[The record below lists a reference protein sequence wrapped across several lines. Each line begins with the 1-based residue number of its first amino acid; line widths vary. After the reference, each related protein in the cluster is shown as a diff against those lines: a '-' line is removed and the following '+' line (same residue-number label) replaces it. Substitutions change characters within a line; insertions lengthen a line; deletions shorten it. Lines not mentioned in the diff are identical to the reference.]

1 MITEKQVVQY
11 LKNKDQDYI
20 DNLLDH
26 IKNSCSSN
34 DKSGSKIIC
43 PICGSSSIKK
53 NGKDVYEKQRYFCN
67 ECHRSFSE
75 NTKTLFFCSHFTK
88 DQWLKFIDYE
98 ISGLTLKDEAYFMN
112 TSITTCFYMRHKL
125 YKTASQ
131 IIQEQK
137 LSDEIEIDSQY
148 LSINL
153 KGTKPENMPRYSKKR
168 GKQSAYRGISH
179 HKVCVACAIDSQD
192 NIMMNIVGLGSESFE
207 KYMSVINRLDN
218 VKKLI
223 SDSKSCF
230 KHELIKI
237 FAKRYAVKLFLPNVD
252 GKGIAIYKALAYFK
266 AGIAS
271 LGNKRIDVPVLDA
284 TSIGISLLRKEFN
297 TASNIMLMLK
307 ISELL
312 EDYTRQKVTLQLGD
326 SLMNK
331 FDKVWIY
338 KDEQEQ
344 EIAMSDLK
352 QGQTVIV
359 QTGSMVPIDGEII
372 DGEAMVNESSFT
384 GEPLSKRV
392 TLNDTVYAGTL
403 IEDGKIFVKVRNLQD
418 ESRIAKII
426 DMIDTNESLKAS
438 IQSKAEHMADAIV
451 PYSFLGFFGVWAFTR
466 NLTRATALL
475 LVDYSCAIR
484 LSTSISVISAMQ
496 EASMH
501 NVLVKGGKHLES
513 MKDANVIVFDKTGT
527 LTHAKPVVLDVVP
540 LQDYTREEV
549 LKIAACLEEHFPHSV
564 ANAIV
569 HQAEVENLKHREEHA
584 EVKYVIAHGISTSL
598 NGEDVIIGSSH
609 FVFEDEGVE
618 MTQEIK
624 DLISS
629 LESKG
634 SSSLIYLAI
643 AKKLAGIISIYDPLK
658 PEAKE
663 VVQELRDIGF
673 DKVIMLTGDSPNCA
687 KAIAKQLNLDDFR
700 AEVLPEDKASYI
712 ESLKKEGNTV
722 VMVGDGINDT
732 PALSMA
738 DVSISLQDSSDIA
751 RELADITLVSN
762 SLNDIVALRMISEGL
777 FKRIHSQY
785 RLIVGLNTSFI
796 VLGALGLLTPQ
807 MLAMLHNGSTFLIAS
822 GSTRSLL
829 H

>member
-1 MITEKQVVQY
+1 MMSNFKIVHEIDGRLRVRFGQYAFTNEQATILKSDFLKLEYVRYVEAHYKNGSLLLVFDENYKNEVFGY
-11 LKNKDQDYI
+11 LKSYD
-20 DNLLDH
+20 L
-26 IKNSCSSN
+26 S
-34 DKSGSKIIC
+34 
-43 PICGSSSIKK
+43 
-53 NGKDVYEKQRYFCN
+53 
-67 ECHRSFSE
+67 
-75 NTKTLFFCSHFTK
+75 TL
-88 DQWLKFIDYE
+88 QNRE
-98 ISGLTLKDEAYFMN
+98 I
-112 TSITTCFYMRHKL
+112 
-125 YKTASQ
+125 
-131 IIQEQK
+131 
-137 LSDEIEIDSQY
+137 
-148 LSINL
+148 
-153 KGTKPENMPRYSKKR
+153 PENCSQNLQVLD
-168 GKQSAYRGISH
+168 QS
-179 HKVCVACAIDSQD
+179 
-192 NIMMNIVGLGSESFE
+192 
-207 KYMSVINRLDN
+207 
-218 VKKLI
+218 
-223 SDSKSCF
+223 F

-237 FAKRYAVKLFLPNVD
+237 FAKRYAVKLFLPNVV

-284 TSIGISLLRKEFN
+284 TSIGVSLLRKEFN

-338 KDEQEQ
+338 KDGQEQ

-403 IEDGKIFVKVRNLQD
+403 IEEGKIFVKVRNLQD

-569 HQAEVENLKHREEHA
+569 HQAEIENLKHREEHA

-598 NGEDVIIGSSH
+598 KGEDVIIGSSH
-609 FVFEDEGVE
+609 FVFEDEKCVIPEGME
-618 MTQEIK
+618 QRFAE
-624 DLISS
+624 LPEEYSH
-629 LESKG
+629 L
-634 SSSLIYLAI
+634 YLAI
-643 AKKLAGIISIYDPLK
+643 EGRLAAVICIEDPLR
-658 PEAKE
+658 PEA
-663 VVQELRDIGF
+663 RDVIKNLKKVGF
-673 DKVIMLTGDSPNCA
+673 QKIVMMTGDSDRTA
-687 KAIAKQLNLDDFR
+687 KAIAAKVGVDEYYS
-700 AEVLPEDKASYI
+700 EVLPEDKASFV
-712 ESLKKEGNTV
+712 EKEKSKGRKV
-722 VMVGDGINDT
+722 IMIGDGINDS
-732 PALSMA
+732 PALSAA
-738 DVSISLQDSSDIA
+738 DVGIAIGDGAEIA
-751 RELADITLVSN
+751 REIADITIGADNLEEVV
-762 SLNDIVALRMISEGL
+762 ILRKISDGL
-777 FKRIHSQY
+777 MKRIHGNY
-785 RLIVGLNTSFI
+785 RFIVGFNAGLIALGVAGVIMPTTSALLHNTSTLAI
-796 VLGALGLLTPQ
+796 GLKSMGNL
-807 MLAMLHNGSTFLIAS
+807 NI
-822 GSTRSLL
+822 
-829 H
+829 

>member
-1 MITEKQVVQY
+1 MMSNFKIVHEIDGRLRVRFGQY
-11 LKNKDQDYI
+11 AFTNEQATILKSDFLKLEYVRYVEA
-20 DNLLDH
+20 H
-26 IKNSCSSN
+26 Y
-34 DKSGSKIIC
+34 
-43 PICGSSSIKK
+43 K
-53 NGKDVYEKQRYFCN
+53 NGSLLLVFDENYKN
-67 ECHRSFSE
+67 EVF
-75 NTKTLFFCSHFTK
+75 
-88 DQWLKFIDYE
+88 DYLNNYDLSALQNRE
-98 ISGLTLKDEAYFMN
+98 I
-112 TSITTCFYMRHKL
+112 
-125 YKTASQ
+125 
-131 IIQEQK
+131 
-137 LSDEIEIDSQY
+137 
-148 LSINL
+148 
-153 KGTKPENMPRYSKKR
+153 PENCSQNLQVLD
-168 GKQSAYRGISH
+168 QS
-179 HKVCVACAIDSQD
+179 
-192 NIMMNIVGLGSESFE
+192 
-207 KYMSVINRLDN
+207 
-218 VKKLI
+218 
-223 SDSKSCF
+223 F

-237 FAKRYAVKLFLPNVD
+237 FAKRYAVKLFLPNVV

-284 TSIGISLLRKEFN
+284 TSIGVSLLRKEFN

-338 KDEQEQ
+338 KDGQEQ

-359 QTGSMVPIDGEII
+359 QTGSMIPIDGEIV

-403 IEDGKIFVKVRNLQD
+403 IEEGKIFVKVRNLQD

-569 HQAEVENLKHREEHA
+569 HQAEIENLKHREEHA

-598 NGEDVIIGSSH
+598 KGEDVIIGSSH
-609 FVFEDEGVE
+609 FVFEDEKCIVPE
-618 MTQEIK
+618 DKKEQFEN
-624 DLISS
+624 ISDEYS
-629 LESKG
+629 RL
-634 SSSLIYLAI
+634 YLAI
-643 AKKLAGIISIYDPLK
+643 QGELAAVILIEDPLRD
-658 PEAKE
+658 EAEAVVNSLRKSGINKVVMMTGDSDRIAKNIAEKVGVDVYYSEVLPADKAAFVEKE
-663 VVQELRDIGF
+663 RSEGR
-673 DKVIMLTGDSPNCA
+673 KVIM
-687 KAIAKQLNLDDFR
+687 I
-700 AEVLPEDKASYI
+700 
-712 ESLKKEGNTV
+712 
-722 VMVGDGINDT
+722 GDGINDS
-732 PALSMA
+732 PALSA
-738 DVSISLQDSSDIA
+738 ANVGIAISDGAEIA
-751 RELADITLVSN
+751 REIADITVGSDDLYQ
-762 SLNDIVALRMISEGL
+762 IVTLKMLSDALM
-777 FKRIHSQY
+777 KRIKKNY
-785 RLIVGLNTSFI
+785 RTIVGFNSGLILCGVTGILAPTTS
-796 VLGALGLLTPQ
+796 AL
-807 MLAMLHNGSTFLIAS
+807 LHNASTLAISLKSMQSFLD
-822 GSTRSLL
+822 
-829 H
+829 

>member
-1 MITEKQVVQY
+1 MMSNFKIVHEIDGRLRVRFGQYAFTNEQATILKSDFLKLEYVRYVEAHYKNGSLLLVFDENYKNEVFGY
-11 LKNKDQDYI
+11 LKSYD
-20 DNLLDH
+20 L
-26 IKNSCSSN
+26 S
-34 DKSGSKIIC
+34 
-43 PICGSSSIKK
+43 
-53 NGKDVYEKQRYFCN
+53 
-67 ECHRSFSE
+67 
-75 NTKTLFFCSHFTK
+75 TL
-88 DQWLKFIDYE
+88 QNRE
-98 ISGLTLKDEAYFMN
+98 I
-112 TSITTCFYMRHKL
+112 
-125 YKTASQ
+125 
-131 IIQEQK
+131 
-137 LSDEIEIDSQY
+137 
-148 LSINL
+148 
-153 KGTKPENMPRYSKKR
+153 PENCSQNLQVLD
-168 GKQSAYRGISH
+168 QS
-179 HKVCVACAIDSQD
+179 
-192 NIMMNIVGLGSESFE
+192 
-207 KYMSVINRLDN
+207 
-218 VKKLI
+218 
-223 SDSKSCF
+223 F

-237 FAKRYAVKLFLPNVD
+237 FAKRYAVKLFLPNVV

-284 TSIGISLLRKEFN
+284 TSIGVSLLRKEFN

-338 KDEQEQ
+338 KDGQEQ

-384 GEPLSKRV
+384 GEPLSKHV

-403 IEDGKIFVKVRNLQD
+403 IEEGKIFVKVRNLQD

-513 MKDANVIVFDKTGT
+513 MKDANVFVFDKTGT

-569 HQAEVENLKHREEHA
+569 HQAEIENLKHREEHA

-598 NGEDVIIGSSH
+598 KGEDVIIGSSH

-624 DLISS
+624 SLISS

-643 AKKLAGIISIYDPLK
+643 SKKLAGIISIYDPLK

-663 VVQELRDIGF
+663 VIQELRDIGF
-673 DKVIMLTGDSPNCA
+673 DKVIMLTGDSPSCA
-687 KAIAKQLNLDDFR
+687 KTIAKQLNLDDFR
-700 AEVLPEDKASYI
+700 AGILPEEKASYI

-785 RLIVGLNTSFI
+785 RLIVSLNTSFI

>member
-1 MITEKQVVQY
+1 MMSNFKIVHEIDGRLRVRFGQYAFTNEQATILKSDFLKLEYVRYVEAHYKNGSLLLVFDENYKNEVFCY
-11 LKNKDQDYI
+11 LKSYD
-20 DNLLDH
+20 L
-26 IKNSCSSN
+26 S
-34 DKSGSKIIC
+34 
-43 PICGSSSIKK
+43 
-53 NGKDVYEKQRYFCN
+53 
-67 ECHRSFSE
+67 
-75 NTKTLFFCSHFTK
+75 TL
-88 DQWLKFIDYE
+88 QNRE
-98 ISGLTLKDEAYFMN
+98 I
-112 TSITTCFYMRHKL
+112 
-125 YKTASQ
+125 
-131 IIQEQK
+131 
-137 LSDEIEIDSQY
+137 
-148 LSINL
+148 
-153 KGTKPENMPRYSKKR
+153 PENCSQNLQVLD
-168 GKQSAYRGISH
+168 QS
-179 HKVCVACAIDSQD
+179 
-192 NIMMNIVGLGSESFE
+192 
-207 KYMSVINRLDN
+207 
-218 VKKLI
+218 
-223 SDSKSCF
+223 F

-237 FAKRYAVKLFLPNVD
+237 FAKRYAVKLFLPNVV

-284 TSIGISLLRKEFN
+284 TSIGVSLLRKEFN

-338 KDEQEQ
+338 KDGQEQ

-403 IEDGKIFVKVRNLQD
+403 IEEGKIFVKVRNLQD

-569 HQAEVENLKHREEHA
+569 HQAEIENLKHREEHA

-598 NGEDVIIGSSH
+598 KGEDVIIGSSH

-624 DLISS
+624 SLISS

-643 AKKLAGIISIYDPLK
+643 SKKLAGIISIYDPLK

-663 VVQELRDIGF
+663 VIQELRDIGF
-673 DKVIMLTGDSPNCA
+673 DKVIMLTGDSPSCA
-687 KAIAKQLNLDDFR
+687 KTIAKQLNLDDFR
-700 AEVLPEDKASYI
+700 AGILPEEKASYI

-785 RLIVGLNTSFI
+785 RLIVSLNTSFI

>member
-1 MITEKQVVQY
+1 MMSNFKIVHEIDGRLRVRFGQYAFTNEQATILKSDFLKLEYVRYVEAHYKNGSLLLVFDENYKNEVFGY
-11 LKNKDQDYI
+11 LKSYD
-20 DNLLDH
+20 L
-26 IKNSCSSN
+26 S
-34 DKSGSKIIC
+34 
-43 PICGSSSIKK
+43 
-53 NGKDVYEKQRYFCN
+53 
-67 ECHRSFSE
+67 
-75 NTKTLFFCSHFTK
+75 TL
-88 DQWLKFIDYE
+88 QNRE
-98 ISGLTLKDEAYFMN
+98 I
-112 TSITTCFYMRHKL
+112 
-125 YKTASQ
+125 
-131 IIQEQK
+131 
-137 LSDEIEIDSQY
+137 
-148 LSINL
+148 
-153 KGTKPENMPRYSKKR
+153 PENCSQNLQVLD
-168 GKQSAYRGISH
+168 QS
-179 HKVCVACAIDSQD
+179 
-192 NIMMNIVGLGSESFE
+192 
-207 KYMSVINRLDN
+207 
-218 VKKLI
+218 
-223 SDSKSCF
+223 F

-237 FAKRYAVKLFLPNVD
+237 FAKRYAVKLFLPNVV

-284 TSIGISLLRKEFN
+284 TSIGVSLLRKEFN

-338 KDEQEQ
+338 KDGQEQ

-359 QTGSMVPIDGEII
+359 QTGSMIPIDGEIV

-403 IEDGKIFVKVRNLQD
+403 IEEGKIFVKVRNLQD

-569 HQAEVENLKHREEHA
+569 HQAEIENLKHREEHA

-598 NGEDVIIGSSH
+598 KGEDVIIGSSH

-643 AKKLAGIISIYDPLK
+643 SKKLAGIISIYDPLK

-663 VVQELRDIGF
+663 VIQELRDIGF
-673 DKVIMLTGDSPNCA
+673 DKVIMLTGDSPSCA
-687 KAIAKQLNLDDFR
+687 KTIAKQLNLDDFR
-700 AEVLPEDKASYI
+700 AGILPEDKASYI

-785 RLIVGLNTSFI
+785 RLIAGLNASFI

>member
-1 MITEKQVVQY
+1 MMSNFKIVHEIDGRLRVRFGQYAFTNEQATILKSDFLKLEYVRYVEAHYKNGSLLLVFDENYKNEVFDY
-11 LKNKDQDYI
+11 LKSYD
-20 DNLLDH
+20 L
-26 IKNSCSSN
+26 S
-34 DKSGSKIIC
+34 
-43 PICGSSSIKK
+43 
-53 NGKDVYEKQRYFCN
+53 
-67 ECHRSFSE
+67 
-75 NTKTLFFCSHFTK
+75 TL
-88 DQWLKFIDYE
+88 QNRE
-98 ISGLTLKDEAYFMN
+98 I
-112 TSITTCFYMRHKL
+112 
-125 YKTASQ
+125 
-131 IIQEQK
+131 
-137 LSDEIEIDSQY
+137 
-148 LSINL
+148 
-153 KGTKPENMPRYSKKR
+153 PENCSQNLQVLD
-168 GKQSAYRGISH
+168 QS
-179 HKVCVACAIDSQD
+179 
-192 NIMMNIVGLGSESFE
+192 
-207 KYMSVINRLDN
+207 
-218 VKKLI
+218 
-223 SDSKSCF
+223 F

-237 FAKRYAVKLFLPNVD
+237 FARRYAVKLFLPNVV

-271 LGNKRIDVPVLDA
+271 LANKRIDVPVLDA
-284 TSIGISLLRKEFN
+284 TSIGVSLLRKEFN

-338 KDEQEQ
+338 KDGQEQ

-359 QTGSMVPIDGEII
+359 QTGSMIPIDGEIV
-372 DGEAMVNESSFT
+372 DGEAMVNESSFI

-403 IEDGKIFVKVRNLQD
+403 IEEGKIFVKVRNLQD

-569 HQAEVENLKHREEHA
+569 HQAEIENLKHREEHA

-598 NGEDVIIGSSH
+598 KGEDVIIGSSH

-643 AKKLAGIISIYDPLK
+643 SKKLAGIISIYDPLK

-663 VVQELRDIGF
+663 VIQELRDIGF
-673 DKVIMLTGDSPNCA
+673 DKVIMLTGDSPSCA
-687 KAIAKQLNLDDFR
+687 KTIAKQLNLDDFR
-700 AEVLPEDKASYI
+700 AGILPEDKASYI

-738 DVSISLQDSSDIA
+738 NVSISLQDSSDIA

>member
-1 MITEKQVVQY
+1 MMSNFKIVHEIDGRLRVRFGQYAFTNEQATILKSDFLKLEYVRYVEAHYKNGSLLLVYDENYKNEVFGY
-11 LKNKDQDYI
+11 LKSYD
-20 DNLLDH
+20 L
-26 IKNSCSSN
+26 S
-34 DKSGSKIIC
+34 
-43 PICGSSSIKK
+43 
-53 NGKDVYEKQRYFCN
+53 
-67 ECHRSFSE
+67 
-75 NTKTLFFCSHFTK
+75 TL
-88 DQWLKFIDYE
+88 QNRE
-98 ISGLTLKDEAYFMN
+98 I
-112 TSITTCFYMRHKL
+112 
-125 YKTASQ
+125 
-131 IIQEQK
+131 
-137 LSDEIEIDSQY
+137 
-148 LSINL
+148 
-153 KGTKPENMPRYSKKR
+153 PENCSQNLQVLD
-168 GKQSAYRGISH
+168 QS
-179 HKVCVACAIDSQD
+179 
-192 NIMMNIVGLGSESFE
+192 
-207 KYMSVINRLDN
+207 
-218 VKKLI
+218 
-223 SDSKSCF
+223 F

-237 FAKRYAVKLFLPNVD
+237 FAKRYAVKLFLPNVV

-284 TSIGISLLRKEFN
+284 TSIGVSLLRKEFN

-338 KDEQEQ
+338 KDGQEQ

-403 IEDGKIFVKVRNLQD
+403 IEEGKIFVKVRNLQD

-484 LSTSISVISAMQ
+484 LSTSISVIAAMQ

-569 HQAEVENLKHREEHA
+569 HQAEIENLKHREEHA

-598 NGEDVIIGSSH
+598 KGEDVIIGSSH

-624 DLISS
+624 SLISS

-643 AKKLAGIISIYDPLK
+643 SKKLAGIISIYDPLK

-663 VVQELRDIGF
+663 VIQELRDIGF
-673 DKVIMLTGDSPNCA
+673 DKVIMLTGDSPSCA
-687 KAIAKQLNLDDFR
+687 KTIAKQLNLDDFR
-700 AEVLPEDKASYI
+700 AGILPEEKASYI

-732 PALSMA
+732 PALSMT

>member
-1 MITEKQVVQY
+1 MFKQ
-11 LKNKDQDYI
+11 
-20 DNLLDH
+20 
-26 IKNSCSSN
+26 
-34 DKSGSKIIC
+34 
-43 PICGSSSIKK
+43 
-53 NGKDVYEKQRYFCN
+53 
-67 ECHRSFSE
+67 
-75 NTKTLFFCSHFTK
+75 
-88 DQWLKFIDYE
+88 
-98 ISGLTLKDEAYFMN
+98 
-112 TSITTCFYMRHKL
+112 
-125 YKTASQ
+125 
-131 IIQEQK
+131 
-137 LSDEIEIDSQY
+137 
-148 LSINL
+148 
-153 KGTKPENMPRYSKKR
+153 
-168 GKQSAYRGISH
+168 
-179 HKVCVACAIDSQD
+179 
-192 NIMMNIVGLGSESFE
+192 
-207 KYMSVINRLDN
+207 
-218 VKKLI
+218 
-223 SDSKSCF
+223 
-230 KHELIKI
+230 
-237 FAKRYAVKLFLPNVD
+237 
-252 GKGIAIYKALAYFK
+252 
-266 AGIAS
+266 
-271 LGNKRIDVPVLDA
+271 
-284 TSIGISLLRKEFN
+284 
-297 TASNIMLMLK
+297 
-307 ISELL
+307 
-312 EDYTRQKVTLQLGD
+312 
-326 SLMNK
+326 
-331 FDKVWIY
+331 
-338 KDEQEQ
+338 
-344 EIAMSDLK
+344 
-352 QGQTVIV
+352 
-359 QTGSMVPIDGEII
+359 EII

-403 IEDGKIFVKVRNLQD
+403 IEEGKIFVKVRNLQD

-609 FVFEDEGVE
+609 FVFEDESVE

-700 AEVLPEDKASYI
+700 AGVLPEDKASYI

-722 VMVGDGINDT
+722 VMVGDGINDA
-732 PALSMA
+732 PVLSRADIGIAMGALGSDAAIEAA
-738 DVSISLQDSSDIA
+738 DVVLMDDDPKKIVKAIKIS
-751 RELADITLVSN
+751 RKCMR
-762 SLNDIVALRMISEGL
+762 IVYENIYFALGIKAICL
-777 FKRIHSQY
+777 
-785 RLIVGLNTSFI
+785 
-796 VLGALGLLTPQ
+796 VLGALG
-807 MLAMLHNGSTFLIAS
+807 IANMWMAIFADV
-822 GSTRSLL
+822 GVMVIAVLNAIRALFVKNL
-829 H
+829 

>member
-1 MITEKQVVQY
+1 MMSNFKIVHEIDGRLRVRFGQYAFTNEQATILKSDFLKLEYVRYVEAHYKNGSLLLVFDENYKNEVFGY
-11 LKNKDQDYI
+11 LKSYD
-20 DNLLDH
+20 L
-26 IKNSCSSN
+26 S
-34 DKSGSKIIC
+34 
-43 PICGSSSIKK
+43 
-53 NGKDVYEKQRYFCN
+53 
-67 ECHRSFSE
+67 
-75 NTKTLFFCSHFTK
+75 TL
-88 DQWLKFIDYE
+88 QNRE
-98 ISGLTLKDEAYFMN
+98 I
-112 TSITTCFYMRHKL
+112 
-125 YKTASQ
+125 
-131 IIQEQK
+131 
-137 LSDEIEIDSQY
+137 
-148 LSINL
+148 
-153 KGTKPENMPRYSKKR
+153 PENCSQNLQVLD
-168 GKQSAYRGISH
+168 QS
-179 HKVCVACAIDSQD
+179 
-192 NIMMNIVGLGSESFE
+192 
-207 KYMSVINRLDN
+207 
-218 VKKLI
+218 
-223 SDSKSCF
+223 F

-237 FAKRYAVKLFLPNVD
+237 FAKRYAVKLFLPNVV

-284 TSIGISLLRKEFN
+284 TSIGVSLLRKEFN

-338 KDEQEQ
+338 KDGQEQ

-403 IEDGKIFVKVRNLQD
+403 IEEGKIFVKVRNLQD

-609 FVFEDEGVE
+609 FVFEDEGAVVPE
-618 MTQEIK
+618 
-624 DLISS
+624 D
-629 LESKG
+629 
-634 SSSLIYLAI
+634 
-643 AKKLAGIISIYDPLK
+643 KKEQFEQLPEQYSHLYMAMDGKLVAVICIEDPLRV
-658 PEAKE
+658 ETAE
-663 VVQELRDIGF
+663 VIRELKHLGIH
-673 DKVIMLTGDSPNCA
+673 KVVMMTGDSDRIAANIA
-687 KAIAKQLNLDDFR
+687 QKAGVDAYYS
-700 AEVLPEDKASYI
+700 EVLPEDKANFV
-712 ESLKKEGNTV
+712 EQEKKAGHKV
-722 VMVGDGINDT
+722 IMVGDGINDS
-732 PALSMA
+732 PALSAA
-738 DVSISLQDSSDIA
+738 DVGIAISDGAEIA
-751 RELADITLVSN
+751 REIADVTIAADDLREIITLKKISN
-762 SLNDIVALRMISEGL
+762 ALM
-777 FKRIHSQY
+777 KRIDRNY
-785 RLIVGLNTSFI
+785 KVIVGFNTALILFGVGGVLQPTMSALLHNTSTI
-796 VLGALGLLTPQ
+796 LISLKSMENLLEE
-807 MLAMLHNGSTFLIAS
+807 
-822 GSTRSLL
+822 
-829 H
+829 

>member
-1 MITEKQVVQY
+1 MMSNFKIVHEIDGRLRVRFGQYAFTNEQATILKSDFLKLEYVRYAEAHYKNGSLLLVFDENHKNEVFAY
-11 LKNKDQDYI
+11 LKSYD
-20 DNLLDH
+20 L
-26 IKNSCSSN
+26 S
-34 DKSGSKIIC
+34 
-43 PICGSSSIKK
+43 
-53 NGKDVYEKQRYFCN
+53 
-67 ECHRSFSE
+67 
-75 NTKTLFFCSHFTK
+75 TL
-88 DQWLKFIDYE
+88 QNRE
-98 ISGLTLKDEAYFMN
+98 I
-112 TSITTCFYMRHKL
+112 
-125 YKTASQ
+125 
-131 IIQEQK
+131 
-137 LSDEIEIDSQY
+137 
-148 LSINL
+148 
-153 KGTKPENMPRYSKKR
+153 PENCSQNLQVLD
-168 GKQSAYRGISH
+168 QS
-179 HKVCVACAIDSQD
+179 
-192 NIMMNIVGLGSESFE
+192 
-207 KYMSVINRLDN
+207 
-218 VKKLI
+218 
-223 SDSKSCF
+223 F
-230 KHELIKI
+230 KNELIKI
-237 FAKRYAVKLFLPNVD
+237 FAKRYAVKLFLPNVV

-284 TSIGISLLRKEFN
+284 TSIGVSLLRKEFN

-338 KDEQEQ
+338 KDGQEQ

-403 IEDGKIFVKVRNLQD
+403 IEEGKIFVKVRNLQD

-569 HQAEVENLKHREEHA
+569 HQAEIENLKHREEHA

-598 NGEDVIIGSSH
+598 RGEDVIIGSSH

-624 DLISS
+624 NLISS

-643 AKKLAGIISIYDPLK
+643 SKKLAGIISIFDPLK

-663 VVQELRDIGF
+663 VIQELRDIGF
-673 DKVIMLTGDSPNCA
+673 DKVIMLTGDSPSCA
-687 KAIAKQLNLDDFR
+687 KTIAKQLNLDDFR
-700 AEVLPEDKASYI
+700 AGILPEDKASYI

>member
-1 MITEKQVVQY
+1 MMSNFKIVHEIVGRLRVRFGQYAFTNEQATILKSDFLKLEYVRYVEAHYKNGSLLLVFDENYKNEVFGY
-11 LKNKDQDYI
+11 LKSYD
-20 DNLLDH
+20 L
-26 IKNSCSSN
+26 S
-34 DKSGSKIIC
+34 
-43 PICGSSSIKK
+43 
-53 NGKDVYEKQRYFCN
+53 
-67 ECHRSFSE
+67 
-75 NTKTLFFCSHFTK
+75 TL
-88 DQWLKFIDYE
+88 QNRE
-98 ISGLTLKDEAYFMN
+98 I
-112 TSITTCFYMRHKL
+112 
-125 YKTASQ
+125 
-131 IIQEQK
+131 
-137 LSDEIEIDSQY
+137 
-148 LSINL
+148 
-153 KGTKPENMPRYSKKR
+153 PENCSQNLQVLD
-168 GKQSAYRGISH
+168 QS
-179 HKVCVACAIDSQD
+179 
-192 NIMMNIVGLGSESFE
+192 
-207 KYMSVINRLDN
+207 
-218 VKKLI
+218 
-223 SDSKSCF
+223 F

-237 FAKRYAVKLFLPNVD
+237 FAKRYAVKLFLPNVV

-284 TSIGISLLRKEFN
+284 TSIGVSLLRKEFN

-338 KDEQEQ
+338 KDGQEQ

-403 IEDGKIFVKVRNLQD
+403 IEEGKIFVKVRNLQD

-569 HQAEVENLKHREEHA
+569 HQAEIENLKHREEHA

-598 NGEDVIIGSSH
+598 KGEDVIIGSSH

-624 DLISS
+624 SLISS

-643 AKKLAGIISIYDPLK
+643 SKKLAGIISIYDPLK

-663 VVQELRDIGF
+663 VIQELRDIGF
-673 DKVIMLTGDSPNCA
+673 DKVIMLTGDSPSCA
-687 KAIAKQLNLDDFR
+687 KTIAKQLNLDDFR
-700 AEVLPEDKASYI
+700 AGILPEEKASYI

-785 RLIVGLNTSFI
+785 RLIVSLNTSFI

>member
-1 MITEKQVVQY
+1 MMSNFKIVHEIDGRLRVRFGQY
-11 LKNKDQDYI
+11 AFTSGQATILKSDFL
-20 DNLLDH
+20 NLEYVRYVEAH
-26 IKNSCSSN
+26 Y
-34 DKSGSKIIC
+34 
-43 PICGSSSIKK
+43 K
-53 NGKDVYEKQRYFCN
+53 NGSLLLVFDENYKN
-67 ECHRSFSE
+67 EVV
-75 NTKTLFFCSHFTK
+75 
-88 DQWLKFIDYE
+88 DYLNNYDLSALQNRE
-98 ISGLTLKDEAYFMN
+98 I
-112 TSITTCFYMRHKL
+112 
-125 YKTASQ
+125 
-131 IIQEQK
+131 
-137 LSDEIEIDSQY
+137 
-148 LSINL
+148 
-153 KGTKPENMPRYSKKR
+153 PENCSQNLQVLD
-168 GKQSAYRGISH
+168 QS
-179 HKVCVACAIDSQD
+179 
-192 NIMMNIVGLGSESFE
+192 
-207 KYMSVINRLDN
+207 
-218 VKKLI
+218 
-223 SDSKSCF
+223 F

-237 FAKRYAVKLFLPNVD
+237 FAKRYAVKLFLPNVV

-326 SLMNK
+326 SLMSK

-338 KDEQEQ
+338 EDGQEQ

-352 QGQTVIV
+352 QGQVVIV
-359 QTGSMVPIDGEII
+359 QTGSMVPIDGEIV

-403 IEDGKIFVKVRNLQD
+403 IEEGKIFVKVRNLQD
-418 ESRIAKII
+418 DSRIAKII

-451 PYSFLGFFGVWAFTR
+451 PYSFLGFFGVWALTR
-466 NLTRATALL
+466 NLTRATSLL

-609 FVFEDEGVE
+609 FVFEDEGAVVPE
-618 MTQEIK
+618 
-624 DLISS
+624 D
-629 LESKG
+629 
-634 SSSLIYLAI
+634 
-643 AKKLAGIISIYDPLK
+643 KKEQFEQLPEQYSHLYMAMDGKLVAVICIEDPLRV
-658 PEAKE
+658 ETAE
-663 VVQELRDIGF
+663 VIRELKHLGIH
-673 DKVIMLTGDSPNCA
+673 KVVMMTGDSDRIAANIA
-687 KAIAKQLNLDDFR
+687 QKAGVDAYYS
-700 AEVLPEDKASYI
+700 EVLPEDKANFV
-712 ESLKKEGNTV
+712 EQEKKAGHKV
-722 VMVGDGINDT
+722 IMVGDGINDS
-732 PALSMA
+732 PALSAA
-738 DVSISLQDSSDIA
+738 DVGIAISEGAEIA
-751 RELADITLVSN
+751 REIADVTIAADDLREIITLKKISN
-762 SLNDIVALRMISEGL
+762 ALM
-777 FKRIHSQY
+777 KRIDRNY
-785 RLIVGLNTSFI
+785 KVIVGFNTALILFGVGGVLQPTMSALLHNTSTI
-796 VLGALGLLTPQ
+796 LISLKSMENLLEE
-807 MLAMLHNGSTFLIAS
+807 
-822 GSTRSLL
+822 
-829 H
+829 